1 MALARSYTCGLC
13 GLSFHNPM
21 QLGPHVRV
29 CQKKNNVIRFAESD
43 NMQFDSA
50 LHASPMQVAT
60 QVPTQNQSQLPTQTP
75 EVPTPQVPTQ
85 DTNPLVTA
93 QTQLPTPTQNPI
105 NMLCMRVGG
114 GPHAVVEDVPLS
126 SGTNI
131 ARPNPHLIHN
141 FCATQRLWDIHVQQ
155 VYDLCDPSF
164 WKMFEAVKLKSA
176 TCVDNVLSACAD
188 ILAKKNVSITKCWPR
203 TKRMLRQLILR
214 KLGNFWPRVSIT
226 KIIDLR
232 NFEIP
237 GDNTHIFHI

>member
-60 QVPTQNQSQLPTQTP
+60 QVPTQNQSQ
-75 EVPTPQVPTQ
+75 
-85 DTNPLVTA
+85 
-93 QTQLPTPTQNPI
+93 
-105 NMLCMRVGG
+105 
-114 GPHAVVEDVPLS
+114 HAVVEDVPLS

-237 GDNTHIFHI
+237 GDNTHIESRP